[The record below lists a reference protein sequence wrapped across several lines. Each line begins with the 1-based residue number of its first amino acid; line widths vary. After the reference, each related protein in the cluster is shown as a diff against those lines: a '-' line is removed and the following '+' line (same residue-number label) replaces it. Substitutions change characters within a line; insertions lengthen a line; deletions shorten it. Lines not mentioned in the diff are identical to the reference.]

1 MPRMFRPHRTLRAA
15 VLGALLGIG
24 ATAAAMI
31 GFGTH
36 TASARATV
44 DMPFAILQ
52 TLDKIT
58 ARVSQMDVRV
68 GETAQFASL
77 DITVRAC
84 RAAPPEETPESAAF
98 LEIDYTP
105 PREDTRRVFTG
116 WMFASSPAV
125 SAMDHP
131 VFDVWVVACVET
143 PPQPPEDMGFEG
155 DRGSLP
161 RDVALPPARPEIGP

>member
-1 MPRMFRPHRTLRAA
+1 MTLRTVVVA
-15 VLGALLGIG
+15 LGAALS
-24 ATAAAMI
+24 AAADLAA
-31 GFGTH
+31 GP
-36 TASARATV
+36 AAARATV

-58 ARVSQMDVRV
+58 ARVSQLDVRV
-68 GETAQFASL
+68 GETAEFASL

-155 DRGSLP
+155 ERGSLP

>member
-1 MPRMFRPHRTLRAA
+1 MVQHKTTLRAA
-15 VLGALLGIG
+15 VLGIAM
-24 ATAAAMI
+24 AAMA
-31 GFGTH
+31 GLAVQP
-36 TASARATV
+36 ASARATV

-77 DITVRAC
+77 DITVQAC
-84 RAAPPEETPESAAF
+84 RAAPPDETPESAAF

-105 PREDTRRVFTG
+105 PREETRRVFTG

-155 DRGSLP
+155 ERGSLP
-161 RDVALPPARPEIGP
+161 RDAALPPTRPDIGP